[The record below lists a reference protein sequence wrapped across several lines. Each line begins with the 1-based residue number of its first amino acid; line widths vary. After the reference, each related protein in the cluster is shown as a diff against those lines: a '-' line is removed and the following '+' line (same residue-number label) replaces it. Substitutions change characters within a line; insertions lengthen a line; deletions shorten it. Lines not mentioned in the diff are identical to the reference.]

1 WPADA
6 VVDERRD
13 LPVLAGTPP
22 GPYRLE
28 VRVYSL
34 AGRTL
39 DVLDARG
46 ASLGPVYRSE
56 PIALERGPGATTAP
70 SGAPPL
76 ALVEASVGAREVDAG
91 GRVPLSLLWQA
102 GGPPGRALAVLVALG
117 RAETRFTAGGGYP
130 ASRWRPGELVR
141 DQRGLLVPPELPA
154 GRQRLTVALVAPGSG
169 AALLGP

>member
-1 WPADA
+1 
-6 VVDERRD
+6 
-13 LPVLAGTPP
+13 GTPP

-46 ASLGPVYRSE
+46 ASLGRVYRSE

-102 GGPPGRALAVLVALG
+102 GVPPGRDLGVLVALG
-117 RAETRFTAGGGYP
+117 RAGTPFTAGGGRP
-130 ASRWRPGELVR
+130 ARRSPPGAVGR
-141 DQRGLLVPPELPA
+141 DR
-154 GRQRLTVALVAPGSG
+154 RR
-169 AALLGP
+169 LLGP